1 MSKLTRNTASIDA
14 SSPQELE
21 AEIFISQVRASA
33 ARENELISEV
43 ERLTSEIAELTR
55 RYMKT
60 REELTTSESAR
71 GELADR
77 VDFLGTELASVDR
90 LQRENKSLVQQV
102 AELTTRAVDEQ
113 RNAERAED
121 RERALAQQLAAMT
134 LMLSEMTMK
143 SAARG

>member
-33 ARENELISEV
+33 AREDELISEV

-60 REELTTSESAR
+60 REQLTTSESAR

>member
-14 SSPQELE
+14 SAPQELE

-33 ARENELISEV
+33 ARENELIFEV